1 MKSGRPGEQ
10 LTPAKVPGTM
20 EQSES
25 QDRRRGPTM
34 SQTVELPDDLVDAL
48 TEEAS
53 RLGLS
58 LPDYAVRLLSAA
70 CPSVASIHSG
80 ADLVAFW
87 RAEGLVGS
95 LPHIADSQ
103 TEARRLREQA
113 QRRGA

>member
-1 MKSGRPGEQ
+1 MP
-10 LTPAKVPGTM
+10 L
-20 EQSES
+20 
-25 QDRRRGPTM
+25 
-34 SQTVELPDDLVDAL
+34 TVELPDDLADAL

-53 RLGLS
+53 RLGMS
-58 LPDYAVRLLSAA
+58 LPDYALRLLASARPSAA
-70 CPSVASIHSG
+70 TIHSG

-95 LPHIADSQ
+95 RPDIADSQ